1 MDTYVILKDLAI
13 IIVFAKLFGI
23 LARKCK
29 APQVVGELIAGIV
42 LGPSVLGLVQQS
54 DFLAQMAEIGVIL
67 LMFSAGLGTSLKD
80 LLRTGVKSLLIAC
93 AGVFVPLVLGA
104 VLYMSFYGFSAVG
117 TEEFYHAVFIGVI
130 LTATSVSITVQAL
143 KELGKLK
150 TEVGTTV
157 LNAAIIDDVIGI
169 IVLTVVIGFKDPT
182 SNPLKVAAS
191 TILFF
196 ALAIVLG
203 FLCFKLFNRMNSVFP
218 HTRRLPILGLALC
231 FGLSYISEKS
241 VFPHTRRLPILGL
254 ALCFGLSY
262 ISEKYFGIADITG
275 AYVAGVILCSLD
287 SSDYIEEKMDI
298 SSYMIFGPIFF
309 ASIGLKTT
317 LSGMNEKFVLFAICF
332 VIVGLVAKIIGCGLM
347 SKGCGFTWGDS
358 LKIGVGMMTRG
369 EVCLIVAQ
377 KGLNAGFLSGDFFS
391 AVILLILF
399 SSIATPIMLKILYE
413 KMPTAKDSAKAS

>member
-42 LGPSVLGLVQQS
+42 LGPSVLGLFKES

-67 LMFSAGLGTSLKD
+67 LMFSRAGLGNQPEGD

-104 VLYMSFYGFSAVG
+104 ILYMSFYGFSAVG

-150 TEVGTTV
+150 TEVGTTI

-231 FGLSYISEKS
+231 FGLSYISEK
-241 VFPHTRRLPILGL
+241 
-254 ALCFGLSY
+254 
-262 ISEKYFGIADITG
+262 YFGIADITG

-298 SSYMIFGPIFF
+298 SSYMISDRF
-309 ASIGLKTT
+309 SLQV
-317 LSGMNEKFVLFAICF
+317 SD
-332 VIVGLVAKIIGCGLM
+332 
-347 SKGCGFTWGDS
+347 SKQ
-358 LKIGVGMMTRG
+358 R
-369 EVCLIVAQ
+369 
-377 KGLNAGFLSGDFFS
+377 S
-391 AVILLILF
+391 A
-399 SSIATPIMLKILYE
+399 A
-413 KMPTAKDSAKAS
+413 

>member
-1 MDTYVILKDLAI
+1 
-13 IIVFAKLFGI
+13 
-23 LARKCK
+23 
-29 APQVVGELIAGIV
+29 
-42 LGPSVLGLVQQS
+42 
-54 DFLAQMAEIGVIL
+54 MAEIGVIL

-104 VLYMSFYGFSAVG
+104 ILYMSFYGFSAVG

-150 TEVGTTV
+150 TEVGTTI

-231 FGLSYISEKS
+231 FGLSYISEK
-241 VFPHTRRLPILGL
+241 
-254 ALCFGLSY
+254 
-262 ISEKYFGIADITG
+262 YFGIADITG

-298 SSYMIFGPIFF
+298 SSYMIFEWNFLCKYRTQNNAQRHEREIR
-309 ASIGLKTT
+309 T
-317 LSGMNEKFVLFAICF
+317 LCHLFRHRRPCRKNYRLWPDVKGM
-332 VIVGLVAKIIGCGLM
+332 
-347 SKGCGFTWGDS
+347 
-358 LKIGVGMMTRG
+358 R
-369 EVCLIVAQ
+369 
-377 KGLNAGFLSGDFFS
+377 
-391 AVILLILF
+391 
-399 SSIATPIMLKILYE
+399 LYLGRQPE
-413 KMPTAKDSAKAS
+413 NRCRYDDPW

>member
-104 VLYMSFYGFSAVG
+104 ILYMSFYGFSAVG

-150 TEVGTTV
+150 TEVGTTI

-182 SNPLKVAAS
+182 SKPLKVAAS

-203 FLCFKLFNRMNSVFP
+203 FLCFKLFNRMN
-218 HTRRLPILGLALC
+218 
-231 FGLSYISEKS
+231 S

-332 VIVGLVAKIIGCGLM
+332 VIVGLAAKIIGCGLM